1 MPSFVKKRL
10 RIWARIPRILP
21 LLFPTLKDYPLSVG
35 IACLKCRNIEISS
48 RSVPDAY
55 RNLLVQPRN
64 PECIFFY
71 YAQYEYVS
79 AVSDL
84 VRVRVRY
91 MHLLYVRYGRL
102 NSIMVR
108 YSTGCSEL
116 TVTLRVISANLTA
129 SQQMDDWAGYRPYYY
144 EKLRCGTVQYNLAVL
159 YGSGVSRVYMSG
171 ERPVCPQTSTKIC
184 HCGLEGRT
192 CVLRW

>member
-1 MPSFVKKRL
+1 MSVEQLPS
-10 RIWARIPRILP
+10 
-21 LLFPTLKDYPLSVG
+21 TTKDYDKYKPVYPLSVG
-35 IACLKCRNIEISS
+35 IACLKYPNIQISS

-55 RNLLVQPRN
+55 RNLLVRVQPRN

-102 NSIMVR
+102 NPIMVR

-116 TVTLRVISANLTA
+116 TVTLRVISACLTA
-129 SQQMDDWAGYRPYYY
+129 SQQMDDWAGYRPYY
-144 EKLRCGTVQYNLAVL
+144 EKLRCGASDCQHGTVL
-159 YGSGVSRVYMSG
+159 
-171 ERPVCPQTSTKIC
+171 
-184 HCGLEGRT
+184 
-192 CVLRW
+192 